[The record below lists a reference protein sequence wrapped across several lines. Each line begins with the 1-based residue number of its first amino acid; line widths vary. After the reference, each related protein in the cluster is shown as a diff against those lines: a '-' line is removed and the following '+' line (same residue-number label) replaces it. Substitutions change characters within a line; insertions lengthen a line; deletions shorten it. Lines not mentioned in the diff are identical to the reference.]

1 MKKRASAILCT
12 MSLTAS
18 MLAGCG
24 SASSKAASGT
34 SAAAAST
41 SSTASTPVTA
51 STSSAAAASKED
63 TSSAASD
70 QETVSAASSAAQAGT
85 LADGTYTADFNT
97 DSSMFKVNE
106 TKDGKGT
113 LTVKNG
119 KMTIHVSLVSENIV
133 NLFEG
138 TKEDAQKDGAKLIEP
153 TVDTITYSDGTT
165 EDVYGF
171 DIPVPAI
178 GKDFQ
183 VALIGTK
190 GKWYDHTVTVTNP
203 EPQTED
209 AASQSTST
217 ASQS

>member
-1 MKKRASAILCT
+1 MKKRTSAILCT
-12 MSLTAS
+12 LLLTAS

-24 SASSKAASGT
+24 STSAKTATSASTSTTSASSSAGT
-34 SAAAAST
+34 SA
-41 SSTASTPVTA
+41 VTD
-51 STSSAAAASKED
+51 TSKED
-63 TSSAASD
+63 T
-70 QETVSAASSAAQAGT
+70 TSAASSQDTVSTASVGSSSSADQGT
-85 LADGTYTADFNT
+85 ALADGTYTADFNT

-113 LTVKNG
+113 LTVKDG

-153 TVDTITYSDGTT
+153 TVDTVTYSDGTT

-190 GKWYDHTVTVTNP
+190 GKWYDHTVSVTNP
-203 EPQTED
+203 EPQTAD
-209 AASQSTST
+209 TSSQSET
-217 ASQS
+217 ATSQS